1 MGSNGNHV
9 DNGNHKNGR
18 YPQYY
23 NLKSGATKRGNVIT
37 VLDVGSAKTVA
48 LICEATDAGLKYR
61 GHGMAESRGSRKG
74 IIVELDKAVQSIHK
88 AVEEA
93 EKVGGCQVGNAVIS
107 VAGSHIKGVT
117 SHGGVTLG
125 QRPRDVTREDI
136 RTAVEKARSVT
147 LPEDREVLHLLPQ
160 EFILDDQ
167 AGVRDPAGMMGRR
180 LEVNLHMVTA
190 SSSATQNV
198 VTAANRAGL
207 QVDNIVYEALVS
219 ADSILRADEKEL
231 GVCLA
236 DIGAGSTDLIVYC
249 DGMVAHSGVVPVGGD
264 HFTNDVA
271 VGLRTPLAA
280 AEKIKRSFGHTIVT
294 KVPEGNEIE
303 VPAVGDRPSRLMPQR
318 FLAEILEPRAAEL
331 CELLRD
337 HLRQAGALEL
347 LNAGLVL
354 TGGGSRLSGLA
365 GLCEDIVKRPVRLAS
380 PVPIAKMPAQLAE
393 PEFATL
399 VGLAMYTHRTTAAK
413 VTEMQGFGYR
423 LRSLF
428 AKLGA

>member
-1 MGSNGNHV
+1 M
-9 DNGNHKNGR
+9 
-18 YPQYY
+18 
-23 NLKSGATKRGNVIT
+23 TKDQNRTIT
-37 VLDVGSAKTVA
+37 VIDAGSAKTAA
-48 LICEATDAGLKYR
+48 LICDAADAGLRYR
-61 GHGMAESRGSRKG
+61 GHAVVDSRGSRKG
-74 IIVELDKAVQSIHK
+74 VIVELDKAVQSVQR

-93 EKVGGCQVGNAVIS
+93 EKIAECSVGNAVIA
-107 VAGSHIKGVT
+107 VAGSHIKGLT
-117 SHGGVTLG
+117 SRGGVALG
-125 QRPRDVTREDI
+125 TRPREVARDDI
-136 RTAVEKARSVT
+136 RLAVEKARSVN
-147 LPEDREVLHLLPQ
+147 LPDDREVLHLLPQ

-167 AGVRDPAGMMGRR
+167 AGVRDPAGMMARR
-180 LEVNLHMVTA
+180 VEVNLHMVTA

-198 VTAANRAGL
+198 VTAVNRAGL
-207 QVDNIVYEALVS
+207 HVDNIVYEALMS
-219 ADSILRADEKEL
+219 ADSTLRAEEKEL
-231 GVCLA
+231 GICLA

-249 DGMVAHSGVVPVGGD
+249 DGMVAHTGVVPVGGD

-280 AEKIKRSFGHTIVT
+280 AEKIKRAFGHTMPG

-337 HLRQAGALEL
+337 HLRQAGVLEL

-354 TGGGSRLSGLA
+354 TGGGSRLNGLA
-365 GLCEDIVKRPVRLAS
+365 RTCEDIVERPVRLAS
-380 PVPIAKMPAQLAE
+380 PVPIAKMPPQLVE
-393 PEFATL
+393 PEFSTL
-399 VGLAMYTHRTTAAK
+399 VGLAMYAHRTTAAK